1 MSDQKINVDININAD
16 SLRQIPEYKAAFDNL
31 SGAINNLN
39 KEVLK
44 YNTQNKESVN
54 WGTKIKTTVKDLVDT
69 FKGFNDID
77 IAIDTFPSYIFF
89 LTEKFNLL

>member
-31 SGAINNLN
+31 SSAINNLN

-54 WGTKIKTTVKDLVDT
+54 WGTKIKATVKDLVDT
-69 FKGFNDID
+69 FKSLTNVS
-77 IAIDTFPSYIFF
+77 IALVSVIS
-89 LTEKFNLL
+89 